1 MTKKPKVLLVSY
13 LFAPNNVIG
22 AFRPSKIAERLV
34 KDGYDVDVFTYGY
47 TDNDSLEIEDA
58 GINKY
63 LVDSVKKEQR
73 KVSKVSSLNKKK
85 DNILVYKIKRHYV
98 TYLSSRKDKRFL
110 DEFKRVY
117 DSVLFKNDYDAV
129 FTTFGPLCNLQAGLY
144 VKKKNPEIK
153 WICDFRDPI
162 VVDFAPELY
171 RPYFKYMQEIA
182 CKKADYIVTVSNGYL
197 NRICKGRYE
206 DKSFMIPNGYDLK
219 DKPKSEIILDNSILK
234 LTYVGALYLGKRDLS
249 PIFKAI
255 KELNDENKVDA
266 NKIVFEYAGTEFV
279 TLKNQAEQYSVD
291 SILNDNGV
299 LSRKDCLKL
308 QFSSH
313 ALILS
318 TWNTKGEEGVF
329 PGKFLEYMLI
339 GKPII
344 SVVDGDLPDSEVT
357 AVVKEGKLGIS
368 YESSNSKKDFQ
379 TLKDYIHKLYIE
391 TVENNGFE
399 FNPNSTVLERYNYD
413 NIMKKIEKLI

>member
-1 MTKKPKVLLVSY
+1 
-13 LFAPNNVIG
+13 
-22 AFRPSKIAERLV
+22 
-34 KDGYDVDVFTYGY
+34 
-47 TDNDSLEIEDA
+47 
-58 GINKY
+58 
-63 LVDSVKKEQR
+63 
-73 KVSKVSSLNKKK
+73 
-85 DNILVYKIKRHYV
+85 
-98 TYLSSRKDKRFL
+98 
-110 DEFKRVY
+110 
-117 DSVLFKNDYDAV
+117 
-129 FTTFGPLCNLQAGLY
+129 
-144 VKKKNPEIK
+144 
-153 WICDFRDPI
+153 
-162 VVDFAPELY
+162 
-171 RPYFKYMQEIA
+171 MQ
-182 CKKADYIVTVSNGYL
+182 KADYIVTVSNGYL

-329 PGKFLEYMLI
+329 LVSFL
-339 GKPII
+339 
-344 SVVDGDLPDSEVT
+344 
-357 AVVKEGKLGIS
+357 
-368 YESSNSKKDFQ
+368 
-379 TLKDYIHKLYIE
+379 
-391 TVENNGFE
+391 
-399 FNPNSTVLERYNYD
+399 
-413 NIMKKIEKLI
+413 NICSLVNQ